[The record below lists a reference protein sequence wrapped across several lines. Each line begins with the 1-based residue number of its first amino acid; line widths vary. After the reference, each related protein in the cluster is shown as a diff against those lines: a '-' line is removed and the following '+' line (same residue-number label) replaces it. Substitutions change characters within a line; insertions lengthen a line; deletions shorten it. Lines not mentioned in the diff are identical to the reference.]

1 MFKTI
6 QKLNQWAKDAG
17 IREASMLNFAVTDGC
32 SVVCSRYISSRTLE
46 AASLYYSS
54 GTRFGSVQPGHYKM
68 VKADKREDIVLIASE
83 PLTFEKADW
92 LKIPTNTVVVVTARM
107 NVLMYPVM
115 DEFQNCRSAAGETV
129 ARADEHLTAAL
140 AVLKGDGRGEDGARK
155 PLAEREIVFVED
167 KRPPLSI
174 IDTRSSE
181 GDLTE
186 MTGVTPALSF
196 ESLQDAHGSESDPSS
211 PTMSSASLSSSSQI
225 FSAPPSISSMSTVS
239 SLFDDRM
246 TMMTVDEDKVDEH
259 SARHHRPNNK
269 RKYPYSVGPAK
280 TASAKTTARGTVGDD
295 CGMNGSDDEIEEDF
309 KIFSQRRHRPSS
321 CSYE

>member
-1 MFKTI
+1 
-6 QKLNQWAKDAG
+6 
-17 IREASMLNFAVTDGC
+17 MLNFAVTDGC

-54 GTRFGSVQPGHYKM
+54 GTRFGSFQPGHYKM

-129 ARADEHLTAAL
+129 ARAEEHPTAVL

-155 PLAEREIVFVED
+155 PLAEREVVFVED
-167 KRPPLSI
+167 KRPPLSLI
-174 IDTRSSE
+174 NIRPSGGGKNE
-181 GDLTE
+181 I
-186 MTGVTPALSF
+186 TGATPALSF
-196 ESLQDAHGSESDPSS
+196 ESLQDAHGSGSSSDSSS
-211 PTMSSASLSSSSQI
+211 PTMSSASLLSSST
-225 FSAPPSISSMSTVS
+225 SSMSTVS
-239 SLFDDRM
+239 SLFDDQ
-246 TMMTVDEDKVDEH
+246 MMMMAVDEDAVVDEH
-259 SARHHRPNNK
+259 SARHLRPNSK

-280 TASAKTTARGTVGDD
+280 TASAKTTAYGAVGDD

-321 CSYE
+321 FSFE